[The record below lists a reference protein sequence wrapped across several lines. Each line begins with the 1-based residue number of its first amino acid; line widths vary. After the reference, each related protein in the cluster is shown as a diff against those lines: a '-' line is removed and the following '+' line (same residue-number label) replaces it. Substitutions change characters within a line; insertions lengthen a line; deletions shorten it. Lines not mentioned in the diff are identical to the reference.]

1 VVEQPSAARVT
12 ARGRP
17 ARQPPVSLAVAA
29 LTLAVQNG
37 TITAFGVLYLPL
49 IRELGEGRGA
59 VAVVQSAV
67 MLLGGLGAPLAGA
80 ALDRW
85 GPRGLFQAGAVLA
98 ALGLVLASQA
108 GGLSGL
114 VLAWGLMAGAGL
126 AMLGSSPNMV
136 LVAQWF
142 PARPAW
148 AIALADLG
156 TPAGVFLLVPLA
168 QAVVDRWGWRAALQV
183 LAALLVLLV
192 LPANAAQRRAP
203 AGPPSGA
210 RGVGGAL
217 RVSAFWWLALLRFC
231 AGVAFALVNT
241 HVVALAIDAGVPP
254 LLAAAAV
261 ASVAV
266 VSLAGRLA
274 VGRLTDRLGAAPALT
289 LAFASALAG
298 LGCLALL
305 AASRQPVWLAAFVAC
320 YGLAQGSSGIV
331 ATAAATAAFPGP
343 AVGAITGSI
352 ALASG
357 PGEAVGAWAG
367 GALHD
372 RTGGYFP
379 ALVLAAAALAIGVT
393 AIWQP
398 RRSGRRSP

>member
-1 VVEQPSAARVT
+1 
-12 ARGRP
+12 
-17 ARQPPVSLAVAA
+17 
-29 LTLAVQNG
+29 VQNG

-59 VAVVQSAV
+59 VAAVQSAV

-85 GPRGLFQAGAVLA
+85 GPRRLFQTGAVLA

-108 GGLSGL
+108 SGLSGL
-114 VLAWGLMAGAGL
+114 VLTWGLLAGAGL
-126 AMLGSSPNMV
+126 AMLGSSPNLV

-168 QAVVDRWGWRAALQV
+168 QAVVDRWGWRPALQV

-192 LPANAAQRRAP
+192 LPANAAQRRPPPGSPASPP
-203 AGPPSGA
+203 AGA
-210 RGVGGAL
+210 RSVGGAL
-217 RVSAFWWLALLRFC
+217 RVPAFWWLALLRFC
-231 AGVAFALVNT
+231 AGLAFALVNT
-241 HVVALAIDAGVPP
+241 HVVALAVDADVPAFF
-254 LLAAAAV
+254 AAAAV
-261 ASVAV
+261 AAVAV

-289 LAFASALAG
+289 LASASALAG
-298 LGCLALL
+298 IGCLALL
-305 AASRQPVWLAAFVAC
+305 AASGRPVWLAAFVAC

-343 AVGAITGSI
+343 AVGAITGWI

-372 RTGGYFP
+372 RTGGYVP
-379 ALVLAAAALAIGVT
+379 ALVLSAAALAIGVT

-398 RRSGRRSP
+398 FRGSAPSTSPGRPGGGEGTPCP

>member
-1 VVEQPSAARVT
+1 
-12 ARGRP
+12 
-17 ARQPPVSLAVAA
+17 
-29 LTLAVQNG
+29 VQNG
-37 TITAFGVLYLPL
+37 TATAFGVLYLPL

-59 VAVVQSAV
+59 VAAVQSAV

-85 GPRGLFQAGAVLA
+85 GPRRLFQAGAVLA

-114 VLAWGLMAGAGL
+114 VLTWGLLGGAGL

-142 PARPAW
+142 PRRPAW

-168 QAVVDRWGWRAALQV
+168 QLVVDRWGWRPALQI

-192 LPANAAQRRAP
+192 LPANAVQRR
-203 AGPPSGA
+203 PPSGPAAAA

-217 RVSAFWWLALLRFC
+217 RVPAFWWLALVRFC

-254 LLAAAAV
+254 LPAAAAV
-261 ASVAV
+261 AAVAV

-289 LAFASALAG
+289 LAFTSALAG
-298 LGCLALL
+298 LACLGLL

-320 YGLAQGSSGIV
+320 YGLAQGSGGIV
-331 ATAAATAAFPGP
+331 STAAAAAAFPGP
-343 AVGAITGSI
+343 AVGAITGWI

-372 RTGGYFP
+372 RTGGYAP
-379 ALVLAAAALAIGVT
+379 ALVLSAAALAIGMT

-398 RRSGRRSP
+398 RRRQR